1 MAGTWKSMRKQL
13 TNKFDESQVRN
24 KVASVVQQEYV
35 EDIMEDEGVDRE
47 QALRWCLKQSD

>member
-1 MAGTWKSMRKQL
+1 MGGTWKSMRKQL

-24 KVASVVQQEYV
+24 KVASVVQQEYI

>member
-1 MAGTWKSMRKQL
+1 MGGTWKGMRKQL
-13 TNKFDESQVRN
+13 ADKFDESQLRN
-24 KVASVVQQEYV
+24 RVASVVQQEYV

>member
-1 MAGTWKSMRKQL
+1 MGGTWKGIRKQL
-13 TNKFDESQVRN
+13 ADKFDESQLRN
-24 KVASVVQQEYV
+24 RVASVVQQEYV

>member
-1 MAGTWKSMRKQL
+1 MGGTWKGMRKQL
-13 TNKFDESQVRN
+13 ADKFDESQLRN
-24 KVASVVQQEYV
+24 QVASLVQQEYV

>member
-1 MAGTWKSMRKQL
+1 MGGTWKSMRKQL

>member
-1 MAGTWKSMRKQL
+1 MGGTWKGTRKQL
-13 TNKFDESQVRN
+13 ADKFDESQLRN
-24 KVASVVQQEYV
+24 RVASVVQQEYV